1 LRTKVPAPWRPADI
15 LLARLAGAR
24 SGRQPTGEESQVRYQ
39 IVAEAYRDLEG
50 ATARLELINRLAS
63 LVRQTPT
70 ELLPTVALLCQGQIA
85 PDFAGVELGVNER
98 LAARAVATAA
108 GVPPAQV
115 LALARETGDLGLT
128 AERLLQEL
136 DPDRPATLEVPMVF
150 EGLHQ
155 VAAAEGTGSQGRK
168 LAGLGS
174 LLQQATPLE
183 ARYLVRTCT
192 GSLRLGIGTATILD
206 ALAEVHAG
214 GRKQRSILERAYNIC
229 SDLGL
234 VAATL
239 AAGGLAEVE
248 AMQVRAGNPVR
259 PMLAQRMSSTAEI
272 LDKLGGACAAEY
284 KYDGIRV
291 QAHRTADGALEL
303 YTRRLDRVSTQ
314 FPEVVKLLQEH
325 LGPREAILEGEVV
338 AFDPAS
344 GELRPFQDV
353 MFRRRKYGI
362 TEAVSDYPVS
372 MFCFELLY
380 ADGQDL
386 TRLPYLERR
395 AALAEAL
402 TISPRLRLATAE
414 QVSDEPELERVFEQ
428 AVAEGCEGVICKSV
442 ATTAEYQAGARGW
455 QWIKL
460 KRDYRTELSDTLDLV
475 VVGGLAGRGRR
486 AGMYGALLLGVY
498 DAAAD
503 RFQTIC
509 KCGTGFSDAELAAL
523 PARLAPLVRA
533 ERPARVDS
541 RWAADVWFEPTLVVE
556 VLAAELTLSPHHTAG
571 WGILKEDAGL
581 AMRFPRFTGRWRVDK
596 SPTDATTVDEAI
608 QMYRT
613 ARRSPADA

>member
-1 LRTKVPAPWRPADI
+1 VR
-15 LLARLAGAR
+15 
-24 SGRQPTGEESQVRYQ
+24 VRYQ
-39 IVAEAYRDLEG
+39 IVAEAYRDLERSS
-50 ATARLELINRLAS
+50 ARLELIDRLAE
-63 LVRQTPT
+63 LVRQTPDD
-70 ELLPTVALLCQGQIA
+70 LLPTVALLCQGQIA
-85 PDFAGVELGVNER
+85 PDFAGVELGMADR

-108 GVPPAQV
+108 EVPAEQV
-115 LALARETGDLGLT
+115 LASARETGDLGLT
-128 AERLLQEL
+128 AEQLLGEL
-136 DPDRPATLEVPMVF
+136 AGSRPATLEVGEVF
-150 EGLHQ
+150 EVLHQ
-155 VAAAEGTGSQGRK
+155 VAEAQGEGSQGRK
-168 LAGLGS
+168 LAGLVG

-183 ARYLVRTCT
+183 ARYLVRTVT
-192 GSLRLGIGTATILD
+192 GTLRLGIGTATILD

-214 GRKQRSILERAYNIC
+214 GRKARPVLERAYNIC

-239 AAGGLAEVE
+239 LEGGLAAVE

-272 LDKLGGACAAEY
+272 LAKLGGSCAAEY

-291 QAHRTADGALEL
+291 QAHRTADGQLEL

-314 FPEVVKLLQEH
+314 FPEMVEILQAG
-325 LGPREAILEGEVV
+325 LQPREAILEGEVV

-362 TEAVSDYPVS
+362 TEATKDVPVS

-380 ADGQDL
+380 ADGTDL

-395 AALAEAL
+395 AALAEAI
-402 TISPRLRLATAE
+402 TPAARLRLATAE
-414 QVSDEPELERVFEQ
+414 QVSDEPRLERVFEQ
-428 AVAEGCEGVICKSV
+428 AVAEGCEGLICKSLDP
-442 ATTAEYQAGARGW
+442 TAHYQAGARGW

-486 AGMYGALLLGVY
+486 AGMYGALLLAVY
-498 DAAAD
+498 DAAGD

-523 PARLAPLVRA
+523 PARLAPLARA

-571 WGILKEDAGL
+571 WGLLKEDAGL
-581 AMRFPRFTGRWRVDK
+581 AMRFPRFTGRWRDDK
-596 SPTDATTVDEAI
+596 SPTDATTVEEAVT
-608 QMYRT
+608 MYRT
-613 ARRSPADA
+613 ARRAPTSA

>member
-1 LRTKVPAPWRPADI
+1 V
-15 LLARLAGAR
+15 
-24 SGRQPTGEESQVRYQ
+24 VRYG

-50 ATARLELINRLAS
+50 ASARLELIERLAG
-63 LVRQTPT
+63 LVRQTPD

-85 PDFAGVELGVNER
+85 PDFAGVELGMADR

-108 GVPPAQV
+108 EVPPQQV

-128 AERLLQEL
+128 AEQLLQAAAGS
-136 DPDRPATLEVPMVF
+136 RPATLEVAAVS

-155 VAAAEGTGSQGRK
+155 VAEAQGEGSQGRK
-168 LAGLGS
+168 LAGLVG

-183 ARYLVRTCT
+183 ARYLVRTVT

-214 GRKQRSILERAYNIC
+214 GRKVRPVLERAYNIC

-239 AAGGLAEVE
+239 VTGGLTEVE

-259 PMLAQRMSSTAEI
+259 PMLAQRLSSTAEI

-291 QAHRTADGALEL
+291 QAHRTADGTLEL

-380 ADGQDL
+380 ADGADL

-395 AALAEAL
+395 AALAEAI
-402 TISPRLRLATAE
+402 TTSPRLRLTTAE
-414 QVSDEPELERVFEQ
+414 QVDDEPELERVFEQ

-442 ATTAEYQAGARGW
+442 AATAEYQAGARGW

-509 KCGTGFSDAELAAL
+509 KCGTGFSDAELAGL

-581 AMRFPRFTGRWRVDK
+581 AMRFPRFTGRWRDK
-596 SPTDATTVDEAI
+596 SPQDATTVEEAV

-613 ARRSPADA
+613 ARRAPTDA

>member
-1 LRTKVPAPWRPADI
+1 
-15 LLARLAGAR
+15 
-24 SGRQPTGEESQVRYQ
+24 VRYQ
-39 IVAEAYRDLEG
+39 IVVEAYRDLEG
-50 ATARLELINRLAS
+50 SSARLELIERLAG

-108 GVPPAQV
+108 GVPPEQV
-115 LALARETGDLGLT
+115 LALARETGDLGLA
-128 AERLLQEL
+128 AERLLQ
-136 DPDRPATLEVPMVF
+136 DAPGARPATLEVGVVF

-206 ALAEVHAG
+206 AMAEVHAG
-214 GRKQRSILERAYNIC
+214 GRKARPVLERAYNVC

-234 VAATL
+234 VTATL
-239 AAGGLAEVE
+239 AAGGLAAVE
-248 AMQVRAGNPVR
+248 QMQVRAGNPVR
-259 PMLAQRMSSTAEI
+259 PMLAQRLSEPAEI
-272 LDKLGGACAAEY
+272 LAKLGPCVAEY

-314 FPEVVKLLQEH
+314 FPEVVELLQQH
-325 LGPREAILEGEVV
+325 LQPREVILEGEVV

-344 GELRPFQDV
+344 RELRPFQDV

-372 MFCFELLY
+372 MFCFELLF
-380 ADGQDL
+380 ADGKDL

-395 AALAEAL
+395 AALAEAI
-402 TISPRLRLATAE
+402 TAAPRLRLATAE
-414 QVSDEPELERVFEQ
+414 QVSDEPKLERVFEQ
-428 AVAEGCEGVICKSV
+428 AVAEGCEGVICKSLDP
-442 ATTAEYQAGARGW
+442 AAHYQAGARGW

-486 AGMYGALLLGVY
+486 AGMYGALLLAVY
-498 DAAAD
+498 DAAVD

-523 PARLAPLVRA
+523 PARLAPLARA
-533 ERPARVDS
+533 DRPARVDS

-556 VLAAELTLSPHHTAG
+556 VLAAELTLSPHHTAA
-571 WGILKEDAGL
+571 WGKLKEDAGL
-581 AMRFPRFTGRWRVDK
+581 ALRFPRFTGRWRDDK
-596 SPTDATTVDEAI
+596 APEDATTVTEAVG
-608 QMYRT
+608 MYRT
-613 ARRSPADA
+613 ARRTPADA

>member
-1 LRTKVPAPWRPADI
+1 
-15 LLARLAGAR
+15 
-24 SGRQPTGEESQVRYQ
+24 VRYQ
-39 IVAEAYRDLEG
+39 IVAEAYRDLE
-50 ATARLELINRLAS
+50 AASARLVLIDRLGE
-63 LVRQTPT
+63 LVRQTPA

-108 GVPPAQV
+108 GVPPEQV
-115 LALARETGDLGLT
+115 LALARDTGDLGLA
-128 AERLLQEL
+128 AERLLREL
-136 DPDRPATLEVPMVF
+136 DPDRPATLEVRTVF

-214 GRKQRSILERAYNIC
+214 GRKARPILERAYNIC
-229 SDLGL
+229 SDLRL
-234 VAATL
+234 VASTL
-239 AAGGLAEVE
+239 TAGGLAEVE

-259 PMLAQRMSSTAEI
+259 PMLAQRLSEPAEI
-272 LDKLGGACAAEY
+272 LARLDGRCAAEY
-284 KYDGIRV
+284 KYDGIRL

-314 FPEVVKLLQEH
+314 FPEVVELLDKS
-325 LGPREAILEGEVV
+325 LGPREVILEGEAV

-353 MFRRRKYGI
+353 MFRRRKHGI
-362 TEAVSDYPVS
+362 SEAVRDFPVS

-380 ADGQDL
+380 ADGADL

-395 AALAEAL
+395 ARLAEAV
-402 TISPRLRLATAE
+402 TVSERLRLTTAE
-414 QVSDEPELERVFEQ
+414 QVDEEAALERLFEQ
-428 AVAEGCEGVICKSV
+428 AVAEGCEGLLCKSLSAGV
-442 ATTAEYQAGARGW
+442 GYQAGARGW
-455 QWIKL
+455 SWIKL
-460 KRDYRTELSDTLDLV
+460 KRDYRSELSDTLDLV

-486 AGMYGALLLGVY
+486 AGMYGALLLAVY
-498 DAAAD
+498 DQAGD

-523 PARLAPLVRA
+523 PAKLAPLARDA
-533 ERPARVDS
+533 RPARVDS

-556 VLAAELTLSPHHTAG
+556 VLAAELTVSPHHTAG
-571 WGILKEDAGL
+571 WGLLKEDAGL
-581 AMRFPRFTGRWRVDK
+581 ALRFPRFTGRWRDDK
-596 SPTDATTVDEAI
+596 APEDATTVAEAVE
-608 QMYRT
+608 MYRT
-613 ARRSPADA
+613 ARRAPLAPKWSGS